1 MAVAFPFESY
11 TFYFDLLALS
21 LLLLP
26 LYFVLKAEAARRA
39 LMIAAGIY
47 LIYFIAPR
55 LVLFYLLF
63 WTVVFFAHRTA
74 FTEKKSKRHEFLMAA
89 GWLGMI
95 SIVLPMLAWKL
106 DSPDFIQHFTDWSN
120 RALQHMSDKL
130 WEIDLIKPLLAP
142 IGLSF
147 ATFRAIDL
155 LIKTYLGKLQN
166 LSYGEVMFY
175 GFFPPVQVI
184 GPIIEFEEV
193 ARQDRIPTPA
203 EFTDGLIR
211 LCLGIGKVFVL
222 ASVLEHNEG
231 IFTAPQNWPVWAL
244 WLKLIGYSWYFYLNF
259 SGYSDMAIGISA
271 LYGFQLKE
279 NFNFPFFRRNVQEFW
294 GNWHMGLTRWAQR
307 NIFVPAGGYR
317 AQTQYRALFLTMMAI
332 ALWHNLNLSMLVFG
346 LYHFTAQM
354 IYRRHAAK
362 HVAKGVAISGHP
374 LPAALPWHRQAG
386 YALLTYFVVLLSFPL
401 ISADFGKALTFYKA
415 LVGL

>member
-11 TFYFDLLALS
+11 AFFFDLLALS
-21 LLLLP
+21 FLLLP
-26 LYFVLKAEAARRA
+26 FYFLLKTEAARRA

-47 LIYFIAPR
+47 LIHFIAPR
-55 LVLFYLLF
+55 LVVFYVLF

-74 FTEKKSKRHEFLMAA
+74 FTEMKSKRHEFLTTA

-95 SIVLPMLAWKL
+95 ALVLPMLAWKL
-106 DSPDFIQHFTDWSN
+106 DSADFVVHFSDWSN
-120 RALQHMSDKL
+120 RALQHMSVKL
-130 WEIDLIKPLLAP
+130 WEIDMIKPLLAP

-147 ATFRAIDL
+147 ATFRALDL

-166 LSYGEVMFY
+166 LSYGQVLFY
-175 GFFPPVQVI
+175 GLFPPVQVI
-184 GPIIEFEEV
+184 GPIIEYEEV
-193 ARQDRIPTPA
+193 ARQDRRPSPA

-211 LCLGIGKVFVL
+211 TCLGIVKVFVL
-222 ASVLEHNEG
+222 AGLLQQNEA
-231 IFTAPQNWPVWAL
+231 IFTAPQNWPVWTL

-259 SGYSDMAIGISA
+259 SGYSDMAIGIAA

-294 GNWHMGLTRWAQR
+294 ANWHMGLTRWAQR

-332 ALWHNLNLSMLVFG
+332 ALWHNLNLSMLAFG
-346 LYHFTAQM
+346 LYHFAAQL
-354 IYRRHAAK
+354 IYRRHAERQ
-362 HVAKGVAISGHP
+362 VAKGVAVSGHM
-374 LPAALPWHRQAG
+374 AMPWRRQAG

-401 ISADFGKALTFYKA
+401 ISADFGKALAFYKA